1 MKDLGRGAWEVT
13 KRFICAFLSTAGV
26 FIVFG
31 FILGKLEA
39 IIDKGVSEEESYFC
53 VQKRRESF

>member
-1 MKDLGRGAWEVT
+1 MKDLSRGAWEVT
-13 KRFICAFLSTAGV
+13 KRFICAFISTAGV

-39 IIDKGVSEEESYFC
+39 IIDKGVSEEESYI
-53 VQKRRESF
+53 